1 MHAYHNFEFLFRYK
15 SRASMA
21 NTVADHLD
29 SINKACLSNLAVPL
43 TTTCKAFELVLHHP
57 LMQCESFPI

>member
-1 MHAYHNFEFLFRYK
+1 
-15 SRASMA
+15 MA